1 MTLSSIS
8 KLSSASS
15 LVTAIGYMLFAIG
28 INSDVRTKEN
38 IAVSGRWIIFI
49 GTFLLYALNIIS
61 ISQNENKDAVII
73 ESPDLLI
80 LAGSFMIASGAFVAA
95 VGFEK
100 KNLKEAHVY

>member
-8 KLSSASS
+8 KLSSPSS

-38 IAVSGRWIIFI
+38 LAVSGRWIIFI

-61 ISQNENKDAVII
+61 IRQNENNDEIII
-73 ESPDLLI
+73 ENPDLLI
-80 LAGSFMIASGAFVAA
+80 LAGSFMIASGAFVDA

-100 KNLKEAHVY
+100 KNLKEAQVY